1 MEVTI
6 PKCPFE
12 EMSSLSEAVA
22 SNLRTCFLRKLP
34 LAFFVLPD
42 VADAV
47 RVKKLP
53 CSSPITSDSDS
64 GATAKHAT
72 DPPGIWIDSTGSRR
86 LDIDQKLSLP
96 SEELVT
102 NPAYDGHTAIF
113 FEREK
118 GEIETVRKVRAP

>member
-53 CSSPITSDSDS
+53 CSSPMTSDSDS

-72 DPPGIWIDSTGSRR
+72 DPPGTWIDSTGSRK

-102 NPAYDGHTAIF
+102 NPAYESHTAIF
-113 FEREK
+113 LRGKEE
-118 GEIETVRKVRAP
+118 EIETIAKVRAP